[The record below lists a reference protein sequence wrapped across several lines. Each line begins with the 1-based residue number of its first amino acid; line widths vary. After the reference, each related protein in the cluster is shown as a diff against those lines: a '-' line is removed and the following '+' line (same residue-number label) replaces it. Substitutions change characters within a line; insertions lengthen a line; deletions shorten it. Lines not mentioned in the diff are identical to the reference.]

1 MLNGEDLTDDR
12 SDAGLIKTESN
23 KDTWFHKTGAK
34 PGISQYVQ

>member
-12 SDAGLIKTESN
+12 SDAGLINTESN
-23 KDTWFHKTGAK
+23 KDTWFHKAGAK